1 MKDKFELLLSLKL
14 LECEIQELTIYSKE
28 CRECFELLKNRLDYL
43 CQFITC
49 EENVNQWSVWGGHQ
63 EIKEYSNRL
72 REASV
77 KALCDMEKYQS
88 VCTYNNELDISDY
101 IHMLSNSVKKE
112 LQQLCINNHSRV
124 LFIGSGAFPTS
135 ALTIAKETGAEVMG
149 LDIDIEAVKLAKKV
163 AKVSGLESMVNF
175 SSESL
180 DELAFVK
187 EATHIIIASLVKNK
201 LEVLDGL
208 KENINTNTKV
218 ILRYGNGL
226 KSIFNYPLEKDL
238 SAEWNQSKICQSKN
252 IYDTIVLEKS
262 RLLV

>member
-14 LECEIQELTIYSKE
+14 LECEITELTTYAKE
-28 CRECFELLKNRLDYL
+28 CRECFELLRDRLDYL

-49 EENVNQWSVWGGHQ
+49 EKNLNQWSVWGGSQ
-63 EIKEYSNRL
+63 EIKEYSDRL

-77 KALCDMEKYQS
+77 KALCDIEKHQS
-88 VCTYNNELDISDY
+88 ICTYNNKLDISDY
-101 IHMLSNSVKKE
+101 INMLSNSVKRE
-112 LQQLCINNHSRV
+112 LEQFCINNHSRV

-149 LDIDIEAVKLAKKV
+149 LDIDTEAVELAQKV
-163 AKVSGLESMVNF
+163 TAVSGLGSTVTF

-201 LEVLDGL
+201 LELLDNL
-208 KENINTNTKV
+208 KESINTNTKI

-226 KSIFNYPLEKDL
+226 KSIFNYPLESDL
-238 SAEWNQSKICQSKN
+238 STEWVQNKISQSKT